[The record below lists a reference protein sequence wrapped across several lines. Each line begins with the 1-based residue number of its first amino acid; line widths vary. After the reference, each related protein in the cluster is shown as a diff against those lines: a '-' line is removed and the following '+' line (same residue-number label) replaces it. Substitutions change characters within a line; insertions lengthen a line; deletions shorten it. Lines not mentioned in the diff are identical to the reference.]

1 MTSKLRLLLFAGPNG
16 SGKSTFTTP
25 ENLSAFGIPLDKYIN
40 ADDIARELLIELPAV
55 TTQNERERKAFEE
68 ARNRRQLFR
77 SQRTSFAFETVFSHP
92 STFLD
97 IQACHQ
103 ANYEIIVVFVTTN
116 NSAINV
122 ERVAKRFQSG
132 GHNVDPEKI
141 VSRYARSMS
150 FLPRIIE
157 EVDRTIVYDNS
168 GNSKPRKMEFR
179 KGHIL
184 YPQVLPLFF
193 EDKIMEP
200 LRNRRGENLIIQ
212 ENFDKPKLPTLQELI
227 GSKFHGCIFWREANY
242 IVQLTTDGYVQHDL
256 CLFSVEEK
264 QFISKHLQINTL
276 KSFEVTYKDALGSF
290 SR

>member
-25 ENLSAFGIPLDKYIN
+25 KNLSDFRIPLEKYIN
-40 ADDIARELLIELPAV
+40 ADDIARELLIELPIV
-55 TTQNERERKAFEE
+55 TTQNEREWKAFEE
-68 ARNRRQLFR
+68 ARNRRQIYR
-77 SQRTSFAFETVFSHP
+77 HQKTSFAFETVFSHP

-97 IQACHQ
+97 MQACHQ
-103 ANYEIIVVFVTTN
+103 ANYEIIVIFVTTN

-132 GHNVDPEKI
+132 GHNVDPDKI

-157 EVDRTIVYDNS
+157 EADRTIVYDNS
-168 GNSKPRKMEFR
+168 GNFEPRKMEFR
-179 KGHIL
+179 KGHTL

-193 EDKIMEP
+193 EEKIMVP

-212 ENFDKPKLPTLQELI
+212 DNFGTLKSPTLQELMR
-227 GSKFHGCIFWREANY
+227 SRFQGCIIWGEANY
-242 IVQLTTDGYVQHDL
+242 IVQLTTDGYIKHDL
-256 CLFSVEEK
+256 CLFNVEEK
-264 QFISKHLQINTL
+264 QFISKHLQMNIL
-276 KSFEVTYKDALGSF
+276 KSVEVMYKDALGSF
-290 SR
+290 VL